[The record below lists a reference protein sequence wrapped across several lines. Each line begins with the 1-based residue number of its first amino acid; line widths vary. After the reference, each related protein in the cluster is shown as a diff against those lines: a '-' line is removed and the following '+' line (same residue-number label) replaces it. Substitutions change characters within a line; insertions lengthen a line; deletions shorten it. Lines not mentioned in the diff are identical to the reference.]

1 MSLLCGAIQTTCILF
16 HVEHSLEFNDPLLP
30 EQIRIILTSRW
41 LGHRIHFYHQVDST
55 NLTALELARR
65 GAPEGTVVLADR
77 QLRGRGR
84 GDRLWHS
91 PAGVGI
97 YCSIV
102 LRPKV
107 VAAKAQL
114 ITLMTGVAVAKA
126 VTLKTGLS
134 PQIKWPNDILV
145 NDKKVAGILLESK
158 ATATVVEHA
167 VIGIGINVNHTS
179 ADLPEQLLVGAS
191 SLRMELGQAVE
202 RHGLIVQLFIEI
214 ESLYERLQRE
224 DSAAIL
230 EQWRSFSATLGERV
244 RLVQKDKLLQGIA
257 VDITEEGALL
267 LKTDRD
273 DLLAVHAGEVEHL
286 RISADD

>member
-1 MSLLCGAIQTTCILF
+1 
-16 HVEHSLEFNDPLLP
+16 VEHSVEFNDPLLP
-30 EQIRIILTSRW
+30 EQIRKILASRW
-41 LGHRIHFYHQVDST
+41 LGHTIHFYHQVDST
-55 NLTALELARR
+55 NLTAVELAQR

-84 GDRLWHS
+84 GDRLWYS

-107 VAAKAQL
+107 MVAKAQL

-126 VTLKTGLS
+126 VSLKTGLS

-145 NDKKVAGILLESK
+145 NDKKVAGLLLESK
-158 ATATVVEHA
+158 ATTTVVEHA

-179 ADLPEQLLVGAS
+179 ADLPEQLLGGAS

-202 RHGLIVQLFIEI
+202 RDGLIAQLFIEI

-224 DSAAIL
+224 DSAVIL

-267 LKTDRD
+267 LKTDRNA
-273 DLLAVHAGEVEHL
+273 LLAVHAGEVEHL